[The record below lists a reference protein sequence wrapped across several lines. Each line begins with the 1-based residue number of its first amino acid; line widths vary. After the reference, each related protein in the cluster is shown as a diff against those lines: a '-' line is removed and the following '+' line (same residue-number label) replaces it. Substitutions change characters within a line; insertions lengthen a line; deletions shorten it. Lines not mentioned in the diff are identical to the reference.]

1 MLRLPILAALAFCLL
16 PSYFCLSQDVTIKG
30 KADPTYLSETN
41 TIYAFTYDDYIS
53 YKEKELANST
63 LDPKGNFNLNFSV
76 SQPTYIFLMI
86 DNARAD
92 MVVEPGKTYNIN
104 FLKKDS
110 DAVNTLSVS
119 VPVEI
124 EFNNSDRNELNALMA
139 DFSSRYEAFLEYN
152 RALIAKKDP
161 AIFGRIDTMQTLSKE
176 KYSAYKN
183 AYLNNYIGYTF
194 ASLADNITLKEKTK
208 MMKKYIAGKPL
219 QLNNYDYMAFVN
231 QFLSITA
238 DHLSSSNGMSNEID
252 NSQSFSSAMNYI
264 KLKTSFSDTL
274 GEVLLLK
281 TLSQSLRF
289 PAYKTNAVLIV
300 LDQAAKECKSTENR
314 RSAENIKKKLSVM
327 NVGKP
332 APALSFQDKDGKTV
346 SLADFKGKYVYLNFW
361 ASWCSSCTQ
370 EMMLI
375 PDLKKQYGGKIIF
388 VSISVDK
395 KIDAMKNFLKKN
407 PKLDAD
413 KVGPGWS
420 FLYCDNYKKAKEDFN
435 VLTVPTYYLID
446 PKGNVM
452 RSPAVNPGE
461 VEPLFNSIKKR

>member
-1 MLRLPILAALAFCLL
+1 MIR
-16 PSYFCLSQDVTIKG
+16 G
-30 KADPTYLSETN
+30 KADPSYLSVAN
-41 TIYAFTYDDYIS
+41 TVYAYTYDDYIS
-53 YKEKELANST
+53 YREKEVSKDS
-63 LDPKGNFNLNFSV
+63 LDRQGNFILNFSV
-76 SQPTYIFLMI
+76 SQPAYVFLI
-86 DNARAD
+86 VDNARAD
-92 MVVEPGKTYNIN
+92 MVVEPGKTYNIT

-161 AIFGRIDTMQTLSKE
+161 AIFGRIDTMKTLSKE
-176 KYSAYKN
+176 KYSVYKN
-183 AYLNNYIGYTF
+183 AYLNNYIEYTF
-194 ASLADNITLKEKTK
+194 ASLADNITLKEKAKIMT
-208 MMKKYIAGKPL
+208 KYITGKTL
-219 QLNNYDYMAFVN
+219 QLNNYDYMAFAN

-238 DHLSSSNGMSNEID
+238 DHLSSSSGMSNEID
-252 NSQSFSSAMNYI
+252 NSQNFSSAMNYI
-264 KLKTSFSDTL
+264 KLKTSFTDTL

-289 PAYKTNAVLIV
+289 PAYKTNAVLTV
-300 LDQAAKECKSTENR
+300 LDQAAKECKSAENR

-452 RSPAVNPGE
+452 RSPAASPAE
-461 VEPLFNSIKKR
+461 IEPLFNSIKKR